1 MSLYFLGKN
10 HSCINLVYGI
20 TQNEVG
26 NGMNIQTKSTL
37 AVVMAMAFSS
47 SALASNLL
55 MDARGAGMG
64 NTGVSTADYLL
75 APYYNPALTAVYR
88 KNDSFGILL
97 PSIGLRA
104 EDKDESL
111 KTIDDLQDSIEQFE
125 RAGVGAATQENVD
138 QLNRYLDQLADDKP
152 LAVTAGIGIAVALP
166 LDAVSLNFFTRG
178 YAEVIAKANVAAKSG
193 NSVNEVK
200 TRYESS
206 DVDLTAFGYTE
217 VGLAVGKQ
225 VVLGGQ
231 TVALGVTP
239 KVQQLRTYQDN
250 ASVKS
255 FDLDDYD
262 KSEVKDNAFNLDM
275 GAVWLI
281 DQYRVGIVAKDLFA
295 KDIQTQNRNNTY
307 KLDTQIAVSGSYVS
321 DFFIAAVDLDLTKQ
335 RRFNGDNDDTQF
347 MRFGVEGNAWGWAQL
362 RAGYEVDLQNSL
374 DNSVSVGL
382 GVSPWDVVSLDLA
395 GSYAGD
401 NQFGLSANLAFTF

>member
-1 MSLYFLGKN
+1 
-10 HSCINLVYGI
+10 
-20 TQNEVG
+20 
-26 NGMNIQTKSTL
+26 MNIQTKSTL

-47 SALASNLL
+47 SAFASNLL

-193 NSVNEVK
+193 NSANEVK

-262 KSEVKDNAFNLDM
+262 KSEVKDNSFNLDM

-362 RAGYEVDLQNSL
+362 RASYEVDLQNSL

>member
-1 MSLYFLGKN
+1 
-10 HSCINLVYGI
+10 
-20 TQNEVG
+20 
-26 NGMNIQTKSTL
+26 MNIQTKSTL
-37 AVVMAMAFSS
+37 AVVMAIAFSS
-47 SALASNLL
+47 SAFASNLL

-193 NSVNEVK
+193 NSANEVK

-347 MRFGVEGNAWGWAQL
+347 MRFGVEGNVWGWAQL

>member
-1 MSLYFLGKN
+1 
-10 HSCINLVYGI
+10 
-20 TQNEVG
+20 
-26 NGMNIQTKSTL
+26 MNIQTKSTL

-47 SALASNLL
+47 SAFASNLL

-97 PSIGLRA
+97 PSIELRA

-193 NSVNEVK
+193 NSANEVK

-347 MRFGVEGNAWGWAQL
+347 MRFGIEGNAWGWAQL
-362 RAGYEVDLQNSL
+362 RAGYEIDLQNSL

>member
-1 MSLYFLGKN
+1 
-10 HSCINLVYGI
+10 
-20 TQNEVG
+20 
-26 NGMNIQTKSTL
+26 MNIQTKSTL

-47 SALASNLL
+47 SAFASNLL

-152 LAVTAGIGIAVALP
+152 LAVTAGIGIAIALP

-193 NSVNEVK
+193 NSANEVK

-307 KLDTQIAVSGSYVS
+307 KLDTQIVVSGSYVS

>member
-47 SALASNLL
+47 SAFASNLL

-193 NSVNEVK
+193 NSANEVK

-262 KSEVKDNAFNLDM
+262 KSEVKDNSFNLDM

>member
-1 MSLYFLGKN
+1 
-10 HSCINLVYGI
+10 
-20 TQNEVG
+20 
-26 NGMNIQTKSTL
+26 MNIQTKSTL

-47 SALASNLL
+47 SAFASNLL

-193 NSVNEVK
+193 NSANEVK

-262 KSEVKDNAFNLDM
+262 KSEVKDNSFNLDM

-401 NQFGLSANLAFTF
+401 NQFGLSANLAFTSKSNLLNK

>member
-1 MSLYFLGKN
+1 
-10 HSCINLVYGI
+10 
-20 TQNEVG
+20 
-26 NGMNIQTKSTL
+26 MNIQTKSTL
-37 AVVMAMAFSS
+37 AVVMAIAFSS

-125 RAGVGAATQENVD
+125 RAGVGAATQENAD

-166 LDAVSLNFFTRG
+166 LDAVSLNFFSRG
-178 YAEVIAKANVAAKSG
+178 YAEVIAKANVAEKSG
-193 NSVNEVK
+193 NSANEVK

-295 KDIQTQNRNNTY
+295 KDIQTLNRNNTY

-347 MRFGVEGNAWGWAQL
+347 MRFGVEGNVWGWAQL

-382 GVSPWDVVSLDLA
+382 GVSPWDVVSFDLA

>member
-1 MSLYFLGKN
+1 
-10 HSCINLVYGI
+10 
-20 TQNEVG
+20 
-26 NGMNIQTKSTL
+26 MNIQTKSTL

-47 SALASNLL
+47 SAIASNLL

-64 NTGVSTADYLL
+64 NTGISTADYLL

-166 LDAVSLNFFTRG
+166 LDSVSLNFFTRG

-193 NSVNEVK
+193 NSANEVK

-347 MRFGVEGNAWGWAQL
+347 MRFGVEGNVWGWAQL

-382 GVSPWDVVSLDLA
+382 GVSPWDVVSFDLA

>member
-1 MSLYFLGKN
+1 
-10 HSCINLVYGI
+10 
-20 TQNEVG
+20 
-26 NGMNIQTKSTL
+26 MNIQTKSTL
-37 AVVMAMAFSS
+37 AVVMAIAFSS

-166 LDAVSLNFFTRG
+166 LDAVSLNFFSRG
-178 YAEVIAKANVAAKSG
+178 YAEVIAKANVAEKSG
-193 NSVNEVK
+193 NSANEVK

-321 DFFIAAVDLDLTKQ
+321 DFFIVAVDLDLTKQ

-347 MRFGVEGNAWGWAQL
+347 MRFGVEGNVWGWAQL

-382 GVSPWDVVSLDLA
+382 GVSPWDVVSFDLA

>member
-1 MSLYFLGKN
+1 
-10 HSCINLVYGI
+10 
-20 TQNEVG
+20 
-26 NGMNIQTKSTL
+26 MNIQTKSTL

-47 SALASNLL
+47 SAFASNLL

-193 NSVNEVK
+193 NSANEVK

-262 KSEVKDNAFNLDM
+262 KSEVKDNSFNLDM

-395 GSYAGD
+395 GSYAYD

>member
-1 MSLYFLGKN
+1 
-10 HSCINLVYGI
+10 
-20 TQNEVG
+20 
-26 NGMNIQTKSTL
+26 MNIQTKSTL

-193 NSVNEVK
+193 NSANEVK

-347 MRFGVEGNAWGWAQL
+347 MRFGLEGNVWGWAQL

-374 DNSVSVGL
+374 DNSVSAGL
-382 GVSPWDVVSLDLA
+382 GVSPWDVVSFDLA

>member
-1 MSLYFLGKN
+1 
-10 HSCINLVYGI
+10 
-20 TQNEVG
+20 
-26 NGMNIQTKSTL
+26 MNIQTKSTL
-37 AVVMAMAFSS
+37 AVVMAIAFSS

-75 APYYNPALTAVYR
+75 APYYNSALTAVYR

-193 NSVNEVK
+193 NSANEVK

-347 MRFGVEGNAWGWAQL
+347 MRFGVEGNVWGWAQL

-382 GVSPWDVVSLDLA
+382 GVSPWDVVSFDLA

>member
-1 MSLYFLGKN
+1 
-10 HSCINLVYGI
+10 
-20 TQNEVG
+20 
-26 NGMNIQTKSTL
+26 MNIQTKSTL

-47 SALASNLL
+47 SAFASNLL

-111 KTIDDLQDSIEQFE
+111 KTIDDLQDSIEQFD

-166 LDAVSLNFFTRG
+166 LDSVSLNFFTRG

-193 NSVNEVK
+193 NSANDVQ
-200 TRYESS
+200 TRYENS
-206 DVDLTAFGYTE
+206 DVDLTAFSYTE
-217 VGLAVGKQ
+217 VGLAMGKQ
-225 VVLGGQ
+225 VILGGQ

-347 MRFGVEGNAWGWAQL
+347 MRFGIEGNAWGWAQL
-362 RAGYEVDLQNSL
+362 RAGYEIDLQNSL

>member
-1 MSLYFLGKN
+1 
-10 HSCINLVYGI
+10 
-20 TQNEVG
+20 
-26 NGMNIQTKSTL
+26 MNIQTKSTL

-374 DNSVSVGL
+374 DNSISVGL

>member
-1 MSLYFLGKN
+1 
-10 HSCINLVYGI
+10 
-20 TQNEVG
+20 
-26 NGMNIQTKSTL
+26 MNIQTKSTL

-47 SALASNLL
+47 SAFASNLL

-193 NSVNEVK
+193 NSANEVK

-262 KSEVKDNAFNLDM
+262 KSEVKDNSFNLDM

-401 NQFGLSANLAFTF
+401 NQFGLWANLAFTF

>member
-1 MSLYFLGKN
+1 
-10 HSCINLVYGI
+10 
-20 TQNEVG
+20 
-26 NGMNIQTKSTL
+26 MNIQTKSTL
-37 AVVMAMAFSS
+37 AVVMAIAFSS

-166 LDAVSLNFFTRG
+166 LDAVSLNFFSRG
-178 YAEVIAKANVAAKSG
+178 YAEVIAKANVAEKSG
-193 NSVNEVK
+193 NSANEVK

-225 VVLGGQ
+225 LVLGGQ

-347 MRFGVEGNAWGWAQL
+347 MRFGVEANAWGWAQL

>member
-1 MSLYFLGKN
+1 
-10 HSCINLVYGI
+10 
-20 TQNEVG
+20 
-26 NGMNIQTKSTL
+26 MNIQTKSTL

-166 LDAVSLNFFTRG
+166 LDAVSLNFFSRG

-193 NSVNEVK
+193 NSANEVK

-347 MRFGVEGNAWGWAQL
+347 MRFGVEGNVWGWAQL

-374 DNSVSVGL
+374 DNSLSVGL
-382 GVSPWDVVSLDLA
+382 GVSPWDVVSFDLA

>member
-1 MSLYFLGKN
+1 
-10 HSCINLVYGI
+10 
-20 TQNEVG
+20 
-26 NGMNIQTKSTL
+26 MNIQTKSTL

-47 SALASNLL
+47 SAFASNLL

-193 NSVNEVK
+193 NSANEVK

-275 GAVWLI
+275 GAVWLV
-281 DQYRVGIVAKDLFA
+281 DQYRIGIVAKDLFA

-347 MRFGVEGNAWGWAQL
+347 MRFGVEGNAWGGAQL

>member
-1 MSLYFLGKN
+1 
-10 HSCINLVYGI
+10 
-20 TQNEVG
+20 
-26 NGMNIQTKSTL
+26 MNIQTKSTL

-47 SALASNLL
+47 SAFASNLL

-193 NSVNEVK
+193 NSANEVK

-262 KSEVKDNAFNLDM
+262 KSEVKDNSFNLDM

-362 RAGYEVDLQNSL
+362 RAYYEVDLQNSL

-395 GSYAGD
+395 GSYAYD

>member
-1 MSLYFLGKN
+1 
-10 HSCINLVYGI
+10 
-20 TQNEVG
+20 
-26 NGMNIQTKSTL
+26 MNIQIKSSL

-47 SALASNLL
+47 SAFASNLL

-193 NSVNEVK
+193 NSANEVK

-347 MRFGVEGNAWGWAQL
+347 MRFGIEGNAWGWAQL
-362 RAGYEVDLQNSL
+362 RAGYEIDLQNSL

>member
-1 MSLYFLGKN
+1 
-10 HSCINLVYGI
+10 
-20 TQNEVG
+20 
-26 NGMNIQTKSTL
+26 
-37 AVVMAMAFSS
+37 MAMAFSS
-47 SALASNLL
+47 SAFASNLL

-193 NSVNEVK
+193 NSANEVK

-362 RAGYEVDLQNSL
+362 RAGYEVDLRNSL

>member
-1 MSLYFLGKN
+1 
-10 HSCINLVYGI
+10 
-20 TQNEVG
+20 
-26 NGMNIQTKSTL
+26 MNIQTKSTL

-193 NSVNEVK
+193 NSADEVK

-347 MRFGVEGNAWGWAQL
+347 MRFGVEGNVWGWAQL

-382 GVSPWDVVSLDLA
+382 GVSPWDVVSFDLA

>member
-1 MSLYFLGKN
+1 
-10 HSCINLVYGI
+10 
-20 TQNEVG
+20 
-26 NGMNIQTKSTL
+26 MNIRTKSTL

-47 SALASNLL
+47 SAFASNLL

-178 YAEVIAKANVAAKSG
+178 YAQVIAKANVAAKSG
-193 NSVNEVK
+193 NSANEVK

-231 TVALGVTP
+231 AVALGVTP

>member
-1 MSLYFLGKN
+1 
-10 HSCINLVYGI
+10 
-20 TQNEVG
+20 
-26 NGMNIQTKSTL
+26 MNIQTKSTL
-37 AVVMAMAFSS
+37 AVVMAIAFSS

-111 KTIDDLQDSIEQFE
+111 ETIDDLQDSIEQFE

-166 LDAVSLNFFTRG
+166 LDAVSLNFFSRG
-178 YAEVIAKANVAAKSG
+178 YAEVIAKANVAEKSG
-193 NSVNEVK
+193 NSANEVK

-347 MRFGVEGNAWGWAQL
+347 MRFGVEGNVWGWAQL

-382 GVSPWDVVSLDLA
+382 GVSPWDVVSFDLA

>member
-1 MSLYFLGKN
+1 
-10 HSCINLVYGI
+10 
-20 TQNEVG
+20 
-26 NGMNIQTKSTL
+26 MNIQTKSTL

-47 SALASNLL
+47 SAFASNLL

-111 KTIDDLQDSIEQFE
+111 KMIDDLQDSIEQFE

-166 LDAVSLNFFTRG
+166 LDSVSLNFFTRG

-193 NSVNEVK
+193 NSANEVK

-231 TVALGVTP
+231 TIALGVTP

>member
-1 MSLYFLGKN
+1 
-10 HSCINLVYGI
+10 
-20 TQNEVG
+20 
-26 NGMNIQTKSTL
+26 MNIQTKSTL

-47 SALASNLL
+47 SAFASNLL

-166 LDAVSLNFFTRG
+166 LDSVSLNFFTRG

-193 NSVNEVK
+193 NSANEVK

-231 TVALGVTP
+231 TIALGVTP

>member
-1 MSLYFLGKN
+1 
-10 HSCINLVYGI
+10 
-20 TQNEVG
+20 
-26 NGMNIQTKSTL
+26 MNIQTKSTL

-47 SALASNLL
+47 SAFASNLL

-193 NSVNEVK
+193 NSANEVK

-335 RRFNGDNDDTQF
+335 RRFNGDNDDIQF

>member
-1 MSLYFLGKN
+1 
-10 HSCINLVYGI
+10 
-20 TQNEVG
+20 
-26 NGMNIQTKSTL
+26 MNIQTKSTL

-193 NSVNEVK
+193 NSANEVK
-200 TRYESS
+200 IRYESS

-307 KLDTQIAVSGSYVS
+307 KLDTQIAVSSSYVS

-347 MRFGVEGNAWGWAQL
+347 MRFGVEGNVWGWAQL

-382 GVSPWDVVSLDLA
+382 GVSPWDVVSFDLA

>member
-1 MSLYFLGKN
+1 
-10 HSCINLVYGI
+10 
-20 TQNEVG
+20 
-26 NGMNIQTKSTL
+26 MNIQTKSTL

-47 SALASNLL
+47 SAFASNLL

-125 RAGVGAATQENVD
+125 RAGVGAATQENAD

-166 LDAVSLNFFTRG
+166 LDSVSLNFFTRG

-193 NSVNEVK
+193 NSANEVK

>member
-166 LDAVSLNFFTRG
+166 LDAVSLNFFSRG

-193 NSVNEVK
+193 NSANEVK

-347 MRFGVEGNAWGWAQL
+347 MRFGVEGNVWGWAQL

-374 DNSVSVGL
+374 DNSLSVGL
-382 GVSPWDVVSLDLA
+382 GVSPWDVVSFDLA

>member
-1 MSLYFLGKN
+1 
-10 HSCINLVYGI
+10 
-20 TQNEVG
+20 
-26 NGMNIQTKSTL
+26 MNIQTKSTL

-193 NSVNEVK
+193 NSANEVK

-295 KDIQTQNRNNTY
+295 RDIQTQNRNNTY

-347 MRFGVEGNAWGWAQL
+347 MRFGVEGNVWGWAQL

-382 GVSPWDVVSLDLA
+382 GVSPWDVVSFDLA

>member
-1 MSLYFLGKN
+1 
-10 HSCINLVYGI
+10 
-20 TQNEVG
+20 
-26 NGMNIQTKSTL
+26 MNIQTKSTL

-193 NSVNEVK
+193 NSANEVK

-262 KSEVKDNAFNLDM
+262 KSEVKDNAFNLDI

-347 MRFGVEGNAWGWAQL
+347 MRFGVEGNVWGWAQL

-382 GVSPWDVVSLDLA
+382 GVSPWDVVSFDLA

>member
-1 MSLYFLGKN
+1 
-10 HSCINLVYGI
+10 
-20 TQNEVG
+20 
-26 NGMNIQTKSTL
+26 
-37 AVVMAMAFSS
+37 MAMAFSS
-47 SALASNLL
+47 SAFASNLL

-193 NSVNEVK
+193 NSANEVK

>member
-1 MSLYFLGKN
+1 
-10 HSCINLVYGI
+10 
-20 TQNEVG
+20 
-26 NGMNIQTKSTL
+26 MNIQTKSTL

-47 SALASNLL
+47 SAFASNLL

-166 LDAVSLNFFTRG
+166 LDSVSLNFFTRG

-193 NSVNEVK
+193 NSANEVK

-231 TVALGVTP
+231 TIALGVTP

-362 RAGYEVDLQNSL
+362 RAGYELDLQNSL

>member
-1 MSLYFLGKN
+1 
-10 HSCINLVYGI
+10 
-20 TQNEVG
+20 
-26 NGMNIQTKSTL
+26 MNIQTKSTL
-37 AVVMAMAFSS
+37 AVVMAIAFSS

-138 QLNRYLDQLADDKP
+138 QLNRYLNQLADDKP

-193 NSVNEVK
+193 NSANEVK

-321 DFFIAAVDLDLTKQ
+321 DFFIAAADLDLTKQ

-347 MRFGVEGNAWGWAQL
+347 MRFGVEGNVWGWAQL

-382 GVSPWDVVSLDLA
+382 GVSPWDVVSFDLA

>member
-1 MSLYFLGKN
+1 
-10 HSCINLVYGI
+10 
-20 TQNEVG
+20 
-26 NGMNIQTKSTL
+26 MNIQTKSTL

-47 SALASNLL
+47 SAFASNLL

-193 NSVNEVK
+193 NSANEVK

-231 TVALGVTP
+231 TIALGVTP

-281 DQYRVGIVAKDLFA
+281 DQYRIGVVAKDLFA

>member
-1 MSLYFLGKN
+1 
-10 HSCINLVYGI
+10 
-20 TQNEVG
+20 
-26 NGMNIQTKSTL
+26 MNIQTKSTL

-47 SALASNLL
+47 SAFASNLL

-193 NSVNEVK
+193 NSANEVK

-295 KDIQTQNRNNTY
+295 KDIQTQNLNNTY